1 MKSALVC
8 AVLLVQALCVF
19 AQLDAFPQPSDF
31 RFQEVTAGSKAE
43 QLAQYSTQLEQ
54 LKLLQEREAA
64 TQAALQQQME
74 ALHAQAET
82 AAQVATAPVN
92 PAATPAVPD
101 AFSFKESMAV
111 EAEAQTHAA
120 ASATAGSSEQKLKK
134 LATAMTAVKEDIM
147 AKLREAQRESAWVK
161 DVENIVKQYKLK
173 VKNVKKNLKKIRN
186 DIKELIKKKRQIRN
200 AQIQSQL
207 QDRLEDASGDL
218 KMIKGK
224 LESITSQQKAFEKN
238 RKKIALTISKINA
251 EMKHLRGISDKPK
264 PKAAAAKKDGAKK
277 AEKKAK
283 KGKKD
288 GAKKAKASKK
298 CTKKCAKNE
307 NKKGCLKKCAA
318 DEKKAAAKKKSFVE
332 VSGEDDTETET
343 ESEGEQEV
351 QGEEVQG
358 EEEASTA
365 TNEADG

>member
-277 AEKKAK
+277 AEKK
-283 KGKKD
+283 GKKD